1 MEETIDFLIHDTEN
15 REISFTLSE
24 EQAKYLLYILK
35 LTFETKDTRYPAP
48 WARTSELKAPYLI
61 KSPKKN

>member
-1 MEETIDFLIHDTEN
+1 MEDNYKFLIVDIDNNEHD
-15 REISFTLSE
+15 FTLTE

-35 LTFETKDTRYPAP
+35 ITFETIDTRYPAP
-48 WARTSELKAPYLI
+48 WVSKSNLKPPYLI